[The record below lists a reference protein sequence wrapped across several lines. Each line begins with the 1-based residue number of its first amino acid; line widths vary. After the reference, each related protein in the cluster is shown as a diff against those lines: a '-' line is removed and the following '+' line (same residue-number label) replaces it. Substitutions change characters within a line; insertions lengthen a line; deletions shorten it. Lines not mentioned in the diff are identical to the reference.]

1 MGNQLFS
8 LDSILYKMSHF
19 GLSVYEFPKRV
30 KVVDLQRNE
39 RAGRLYAKLGSR
51 DAIGLDMHPETN
63 RTTGSLVLLRA
74 HGSVLQ
80 PVRQKGLR
88 AGRSRREG
96 NLEVILHFQAT

>member
-1 MGNQLFS
+1 
-8 LDSILYKMSHF
+8 MSHF
-19 GLSVYEFPKRV
+19 GLSVHEFPKHA
-30 KVVDLQRNE
+30 KVGDLQRNKW
-39 RAGRLYAKLGSR
+39 AGRLHAMMGSQ
-51 DAIGLDMHPETN
+51 DAIGLDMHHEAN
-63 RTTGSLVLLRA
+63 RATGSLVLLRA